1 MKRLWK
7 KTCAFLTSAALTM
20 TCIAVMP
27 VAVSAADN
35 LEDASNQKYSHVEF
49 VTGTDAENN
58 PTVSAKMF
66 ARDLTNGSDS
76 KDVSLFCATYDENRN
91 LVGVGYASG
100 KNTLL
105 KTTPY
110 AIGNGQ
116 KTVAYIWDKEN
127 LVPVAEIATENAEIT
142 PTITFDG
149 KSFQDYVGVAFELG
163 RSGYD
168 AATELKWN
176 IATNEISFPDVSV
189 SLPDKS
195 AWYQVSHDSAELTT
209 TIKLYTGD
217 RSSIPNEPTYE
228 YVIRHKLPNEAFM
241 GNLVGSIYSPNKL
254 ETTAYIANGET
265 QFTHKYTADVT
276 VDSGTTKKIKFTANF
291 PSQGTVIIVKPKDSS
306 AEEKD
311 VILKSDGNAME
322 WESNSLAGRIDY
334 NAETKTPVYGERSKT
349 SIDLYNTGASTKR
362 DWIRVCR
369 SIEASDDNYKTGSA
383 ITSDRFPHMGQLSVG
398 DIAPDL
404 VGYNYIPI
412 PSNGGDKTL
421 AFNINSSVEIICL
434 TTSELTF
441 KNDSI
446 EDEAFTSA
454 TGIATDVWTHTNAA
468 DVTDTN
474 QLVTIEKTINS
485 QGKVV
490 EGGTVNSFLSRRY
503 MNEVN
508 IWTAAAAIKALGISR
523 DMFLDGWN
531 KATFTYTAA
540 GKTVSDIPQCV
551 FMRYNDLFDYVEKFG
566 NVKCG
571 VSDPDVAARFKT
583 LDAILDGWSV
593 VSDQKADG
601 LITDLKM
608 DYTGAVFSPDV
619 QAFPAADGVY
629 MDRLNSENQ
638 TGIVDSYSDALELD
652 SCEFIRPYIGWVNDS
667 DKQYAKDYRGD
678 EGADQSFMNGNRN
691 WYHFTVKDDAEVLI
705 ASTGDLPYLE
715 EDSSAWMKS
724 EDADGYIKVIT
735 NSNNGSKNIYTKL
748 YAKKFAAGATVQIK
762 GGYGGHLLV
771 FARRT
776 PKTVSDD
783 STKAG
788 ISDIQILENGTVNA
802 SLSASVNK
810 IAQVKLNKGVTSA
823 DYGVSTGLG
832 SQIIYN
838 RGWSNGGTYTNDLRA
853 LYGKYQRLIGCDY
866 IMMTAGET
874 GVRASGGFESAFT
887 LHKDATVFVLV
898 GPTKANAEKAKE
910 LGWTYEERTAA
921 AGKSFGQYQ
930 INYGYYFTQL
940 MTKHFKVQD
949 KVNGD
954 KITIPKEMLYMPDG
968 GTGESIA
975 VIVYD

>member
-20 TCIAVMP
+20 TCLAVMP
-27 VAVSAADN
+27 VAAFAADN
-35 LEDASNQKYSHVEF
+35 LEDASNLKYSHVEF
-49 VTGTDAENN
+49 VAGTDAENN

-76 KDVSLFCATYDENRN
+76 KDVSLFCVTYDENHN

-100 KNTLL
+100 KNALL

-110 AIGNGQ
+110 AVGNGQ
-116 KTVAYIWDKEN
+116 KTVAYVWDKEM
-127 LVPVAEIATENAEIT
+127 LAPVAEIATENAEVI

-149 KSFQDYVGVAFELG
+149 KSFKDYVGEDFALG

-168 AATELKWN
+168 AVTELKWN
-176 IATNEISFPDVSV
+176 ITTNEISFPDVSV

-195 AWYQVSHDSAELTT
+195 AWYQVSHDSAALTT

-217 RSSIPNEPTYE
+217 RSSIPNDPTYE

-254 ETTAYIANGET
+254 ENTTWIANGET
-265 QFTHKYTADVT
+265 QFIHKYTADVEVPENEAAKQVKFT
-276 VDSGTTKKIKFTANF
+276 ISNFTLQDAIVIVRPKDTSADKNVIAGDASGTALQWTTDR
-291 PSQGTVIIVKPKDSS
+291 T
-306 AEEKD
+306 
-311 VILKSDGNAME
+311 
-322 WESNSLAGRIDY
+322 AGRTDY
-334 NAETKTPVYGERSKT
+334 DTATKTPTYGNLSTTAPVDVNESKFKVYQS
-349 SIDLYNTGASTKR
+349 
-362 DWIRVCR
+362 V
-369 SIEASDDNYKTGSA
+369 EASDDNYKSGSTLA
-383 ITSDRFPHMGQLSVG
+383 SDRFPHMGNVSVG
-398 DIAPDL
+398 DLAPDL
-404 VGYNYIPI
+404 AGYNYIPLNTA
-412 PSNGGDKTL
+412 SGAKTISFYVNKS
-421 AFNINSSVEIICL
+421 AEIICVAKN
-434 TTSELTF
+434 ELTF
-441 KNDSI
+441 V
-446 EDEAFTSA
+446 
-454 TGIATDVWTHTNAA
+454 TDDAEQIGTWTHTNAA
-468 DVTDTN
+468 DVEDPN

-490 EGGTVNSFLSRRY
+490 AGGTIKSFLSRRS

-508 IWTAAAAIKALGISR
+508 IWTAAAAIKTLGISR
-523 DMFLDGWN
+523 DMFLDGWS

-540 GKTVSDIPQCV
+540 GKKVSDIPQCV

-566 NVKCG
+566 NGKRG
-571 VSDPDVAARFKT
+571 VSDPDVAERFKT

-619 QAFPAADGVY
+619 SAFPASDGVY

-678 EGADQSFMNGNRN
+678 VGADQNFMNGNRN

-705 ASTGDLPYLE
+705 ASTSDLPYLE

-762 GGYGGHLLV
+762 GGYGGQLLV
-771 FARRT
+771 FARRM
-776 PKTVSDD
+776 PKIEGDD

-788 ISDIQILENGTVNA
+788 ISDAKITNKNNGAKYLDLTPAPLTVN
-802 SLSASVNK
+802 
-810 IAQVKLNKGVTSA
+810 TR
-823 DYGVSTGLG
+823 VSGAAYTGSEGLG
-832 SQIIYN
+832 SKIIYD
-838 RGWSNGGTYTNDLRA
+838 RGWPNSDTYTNDLRT
-853 LYGKYQRLIGCDY
+853 LYGKYKRLIGCDY
-866 IMMTAGET
+866 IMTTT
-874 GVRASGGFESAFT
+874 GYTNIRYNLEASFR
-887 LHKDATVFVLV
+887 LHKDATVYVLV
-898 GPTKANAEKAKE
+898 GPTKANAEKAAE
-910 LGWTYEERTAA
+910 LGWTYEEKPNAE
-921 AGKSFGQYQ
+921 GKSFGQYR
-930 INYGYYFTQL
+930 INYSYQFTQL

-949 KVNGD
+949 KENGD
-954 KITIPKEMLYMPDG
+954 LVTISRDMLQG
-968 GTGESIA
+968 TNGTGESIA

>member
-27 VAVSAADN
+27 VAVSAAEP
-35 LEDASNQKYSHVEF
+35 EDASNQKYSHVEF

-58 PTVSAKMF
+58 PTISAKMF
-66 ARDLTNGSDS
+66 ARDLTDGSDS

-100 KNTLL
+100 KNALL

-127 LVPVAEIATENAEIT
+127 LVPVAEIATENAEVT

-149 KSFQDYVGVAFELG
+149 KSFKDYVGEEFNLG
-163 RSGYD
+163 QSGYD
-168 AATELKWN
+168 AVTELKWN
-176 IATNEISFPDVSV
+176 IATNEISFPEVSV

-195 AWYQVSHDSAELTT
+195 AWYQVSHDSAALTT

-217 RSSIPNEPTYE
+217 RNSIPNEPTYE

-241 GNLVGSIYSPNKL
+241 GNLVGSIYSPSKL
-254 ETTAYIANGET
+254 EDTAYIANSET
-265 QFTHKYTADVT
+265 QFTHKYIADVEVPENEAAKQVKFT
-276 VDSGTTKKIKFTANF
+276 ISNFTSQDAIIIVRPKDTSADKNVIVGDASGTAL
-291 PSQGTVIIVKPKDSS
+291 QWGAD
-306 AEEKD
+306 A
-311 VILKSDGNAME
+311 A
-322 WESNSLAGRIDY
+322 AGRTDY
-334 NAETKTPVYGERSKT
+334 DTATKTPVYGYLSTTGPVDVNESKFKV
-349 SIDLYNTGASTKR
+349 YQ
-362 DWIRVCR
+362 
-369 SIEASDDNYKTGSA
+369 SIEASDDNFKSGSA
-383 ITSDRFPHMGQLSVG
+383 IANDRYPHMGQVSVG
-398 DIAPDL
+398 DLAPDL
-404 VGYNYIPI
+404 AGYNYIPLNTA
-412 PSNGGDKTL
+412 SGAKTISFYVNKS
-421 AFNINSSVEIICL
+421 AEIICVAKN
-434 TTSELTF
+434 ELTF
-441 KNDSI
+441 V
-446 EDEAFTSA
+446 
-454 TGIATDVWTHTNAA
+454 TDDTERIGTWVHTNAA
-468 DVTDTN
+468 AVTDQN
-474 QLVTIEKTINS
+474 QLAAI
-485 QGKVV
+485 GKIITNGNVGDGS
-490 EGGTVNSFLSRRY
+490 EIKSFLSRRY
-503 MNEVN
+503 VNEVN
-508 IWTAAAAIKALGISR
+508 IWTAAAAIKTLGISR
-523 DMFLDGWN
+523 DMFPDGWG
-531 KATFTYTAA
+531 KAAFKYTAA

-551 FMRYNDLFDYVEKFG
+551 FMRYNDLFDYVKKFG

-571 VSDPDVAARFKT
+571 VSDPDVAERFKT

-652 SCEFIRPYIGWVNDS
+652 GCEFIRPYIGWVNDS
-667 DKQYAKDYRGD
+667 DKQYAKDYCGD

-705 ASTGDLPYLE
+705 ASTSDLSYLE
-715 EDSSAWMKS
+715 EGSSAWMKS
-724 EDADGYIKVIT
+724 EDADGYVKIIT
-735 NSNNGSKNIYTKL
+735 NINNGSKNTYTKL

-762 GGYGGHLLV
+762 GGYGGQLLV
-771 FARRT
+771 FARCT
-776 PKTVSDD
+776 PKIESDD

-788 ISDIQILENGTVNA
+788 ISDIQILGNGTVNA
-802 SLSASVNK
+802 GLSASVNK
-810 IAQVKLNKGVTSA
+810 IAQVKLNEGVTSA
-823 DYGVSTGLG
+823 DYGVSKGLG

-838 RGWSNGGTYTNDLRA
+838 RGWSNGGNYTNDLRA
-853 LYGKYQRLIGCDY
+853 LNGKYKRLIGCDY

-874 GVRASGGFESAFT
+874 NLRASGGVESAFT

-898 GPTKANAEKAKE
+898 GPTKANAEKAAE
-910 LGWTYEERTAA
+910 LGWIYEEKPNV
-921 AGKSFGQYQ
+921 AGKSFGEYR
-930 INYGYYFTQL
+930 INYGYQFTQL

-954 KITIPKEMLYMPDG
+954 KITIPKEMLFMPGG